1 MQFAPNMEPLDP
13 CAPPSATGAAPAP
26 QTAAPEQQPP
36 WRGLAPHRLARVL
49 AYVESSLHERLPV
62 GALAREASMSPFHF
76 ARMFKL
82 ATGHSPH
89 QYVVL
94 RRMEHAKQLLGATTL
109 PIVQVARRVG
119 FRTQAHF
126 TGVFSRYAGT
136 TPKAYRLTHPNYA
149 TREGDGVR

>member
-1 MQFAPNMEPLDP
+1 MDQSNPFARLS
-13 CAPPSATGAAPAP
+13 APGAAPAQEITP
-26 QTAAPEQQPP
+26 RESPAS
-36 WRGLAPHRLARVL
+36 WRGIPPHRLARVL
-49 AYVESSLHERLPV
+49 TCVESRLAERLHV
-62 GALAREASMSPFHF
+62 AELAREASMSPFHF

-89 QYVVL
+89 QYIVL

-136 TPKAYRLTHPNYA
+136 TPKAYRLSHPGYA
-149 TREGDGVR
+149 TRESDPSR